1 MIFPTVHGSNLLR
14 QKMTLPE
21 DFQGK
26 LNIIFI
32 PFYQWQQ
39 MEVNSWIAFVQ
50 DLEKQT
56 TGLFYYEL
64 PTIEDR
70 NILSKVFINEGMRA
84 GIPNQTSRERTITLY
99 LDKSAFKQALGMPEE
114 EHIYLLLVDQM
125 GNVLYSTRGAF
136 TPQAG
141 DGLSRAIMQISAA
154 LVKI

>member
-70 NILSKVFINEGMRA
+70 NVLSKVFINEGMRA

-141 DGLSRAIMQISAA
+141 DGLSRAIMQISAEH
-154 LVKI
+154 VKN